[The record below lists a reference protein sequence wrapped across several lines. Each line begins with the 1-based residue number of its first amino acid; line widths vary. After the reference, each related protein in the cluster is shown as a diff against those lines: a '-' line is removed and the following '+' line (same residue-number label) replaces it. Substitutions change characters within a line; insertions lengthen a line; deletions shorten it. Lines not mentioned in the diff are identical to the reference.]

1 MVAYVLAC
9 THLYQP
15 IHCFNMSCRGRDC
28 VVYCLTMS
36 IARTDITR
44 ALSTAWPIMLGYVAI
59 GIPCG
64 IMESAIGLGAL
75 TCFII
80 SCTFYSGAGQ
90 FMIPNLVLAGVPI
103 FSTIVSVSFVNMR
116 QALYSCAFA
125 PRFVHEGKLLS
136 FLFAA
141 TVTDESFG
149 VNMERFRQDET
160 WNAVS
165 ALFVNVFSMLSWATA
180 NAVGC
185 ALGNVLDLPLAI
197 TSFAMTSIFI
207 CLAVSQPRT
216 RQTLAAM
223 AAAAAGVVVCKLVGL
238 SGPAILVGGIVGVV
252 AGVLVGKGHKDT
264 GADDAETNEE
274 VGRA

>member
-1 MVAYVLAC
+1 M
-9 THLYQP
+9 
-15 IHCFNMSCRGRDC
+15 GR

-36 IARTDITR
+36 MRRTDITR
-44 ALSTAWPIMLGYVAI
+44 ALSVAWPIMAGYVAI

-64 IMESAIGLGAL
+64 IMESALGLGAI
-75 TCFII
+75 TCFAI

-90 FMIPNLVLAGVPI
+90 FMIPNLLLAGVPAI
-103 FSTIVSVSFVNMR
+103 STIASVSFVNMR

-125 PRFVHEGKLLS
+125 PRFAREGKLLS

-160 WNAVS
+160 WNGVS
-165 ALFVNVFSMLSWATA
+165 ALFVNVFSMLSWASA
-180 NAVGC
+180 NALGC
-185 ALGNVLDLPLAI
+185 ALGDILDLPLAI

-223 AAAAAGVVVCKLVGL
+223 AAAAVGVVVCKLVGL
-238 SGPAILVGGIVGVV
+238 AGPAILIGGIVGVV
-252 AGVLVGKGHKDT
+252 AGVIAGKGS
-264 GADDAETNEE
+264 GPGDASAEKTAEG